1 MLQVPLGVQLK
12 NEIKNQDMIDVLANL
27 QQYVPV
33 KSVEDEIVDS
43 CNGEVVKI
51 VADEFHYVLFGGDQ
65 LTAERATGA
74 KRSINNENRGYDRL
88 EGLVPVIEDWHAKVC
103 FLKVSSIIVIND
115 VNNSIGYMK
124 NIVQYI
130 IWNQSWHTIPTS

>member
-74 KRSINNENRGYDRL
+74 KWSINNENRGYDRL
-88 EGLVPVIEDWHAKVC
+88 EGYSLVLLLHV
-103 FLKVSSIIVIND
+103 L
-115 VNNSIGYMK
+115 VNPFVHPFVHYDNS
-124 NIVQYI
+124 NF
-130 IWNQSWHTIPTS
+130 